1 MKKILL
7 ALSIVLLSTVFAL
20 SSMHQNDHK
29 NHGDVPFKKSMDK
42 MHKDMMM
49 KSSGNIDIDFLK
61 GMIPHHQGAIDMS
74 EELIKKTKDPELKAF
89 AQKIIN
95 YDYNTVRIH
104 HCARHPQKLCECCRQ
119 LFCDP
124 TNLKYANTKA

>member
-1 MKKILL
+1 MIKILL
-7 ALSIVLLSTVFAL
+7 TLSIILLSTVFAL
-20 SSMHQNDHK
+20 SSMHQGGHQ

-49 KSSGNIDIDFLK
+49 KSSGNIDVDFLK

-89 AQKIIN
+89 AEKIIK
-95 YDYNTVRIH
+95 D
-104 HCARHPQKLCECCRQ
+104 QKAEIKQ
-119 LFCDP
+119 MQEM
-124 TNLKYANTKA
+124 LKVKSQKK

>member
-1 MKKILL
+1 MKKILVL
-7 ALSIVLLSTVFAL
+7 IVGIFLITIFAL
-20 SSMHQNDHK
+20 SSMHQGGHQ

-89 AQKIIN
+89 AEKIIK
-95 YDYNTVRIH
+95 D
-104 HCARHPQKLCECCRQ
+104 QKAEIKQ
-119 LFCDP
+119 MQDF
-124 TNLKYANTKA
+124 LKKKEKK

>member
-7 ALSIVLLSTVFAL
+7 TLSIILLSTVFAL
-20 SSMHQNDHK
+20 SSMHHSDHK

-74 EELIKKTKDPELKAF
+74 EELIKKTKDPELKAL
-89 AQKIIN
+89 AQKIIK
-95 YDYNTVRIH
+95 D
-104 HCARHPQKLCECCRQ
+104 QKAEIKQ
-119 LFCDP
+119 MQEM
-124 TNLKYANTKA
+124 LKVKSQKK

>member
-20 SSMHQNDHK
+20 SSMHHDAHK
-29 NHGDVPFKKSMDK
+29 NHGNMPFQKAMDK
-42 MHKDMMM
+42 MHKDMMI
-49 KSSGNIDIDFLK
+49 KPSGNIDIDFLK

-89 AQKIIN
+89 AQKIIE
-95 YDYNTVRIH
+95 
-104 HCARHPQKLCECCRQ
+104 AQKAEIKQ
-119 LFCDP
+119 MQEW
-124 TNLKYANTKA
+124 LKKKDKK

>member
-20 SSMHQNDHK
+20 SSMHHGDHK

-42 MHKDMMM
+42 MHKEMMI

-74 EELIKKTKDPELKAF
+74 EELIQKSKDAELKAF
-89 AQKIIN
+89 AQKMIN
-95 YDYNTVRIH
+95 D
-104 HCARHPQKLCECCRQ
+104 QKAEIKQ
-119 LFCDP
+119 MQEM
-124 TNLKYANTKA
+124 LKTKSQKK